1 MKKNSRLRGD
11 NNWDPEKHP
20 LLEVSGLKTW
30 FELKGGMF
38 SRRTDRIRAV
48 DGVGFSLMQN
58 ETLGLVGESG
68 CGKTT
73 LGRTL
78 LGLETAGGGEVF
90 FRGRPLLKL
99 SKKEMNLMRRRL
111 QVVFQDP
118 LSSLNPRMNVM
129 DIITEGLVQFK
140 MLKDSRA
147 GDAARLLREVGLD
160 GEMIYRFPHEFSGGQ
175 RQRINIARALS
186 MRPDLI
192 ICDEAVSALDVSI
205 QAQVINLLLDLQKQ
219 HNLSYLFISHDLSVV
234 SNIAD
239 RIAVMYM
246 GRIVESGP
254 TADVIEKPLHPY
266 TRMLLAAIPVA
277 GEKRVEKQAIKG
289 ETPSSA
295 EPPPGCRFHPRC
307 PEAMDVCGRE
317 HPEEISSD
325 SRFICCHLYSRIP
338 PEAFPD
344 SRGSGQSSV

>member
-1 MKKNSRLRGD
+1 MKKNGRSRIH
-11 NNWDPEKHP
+11 NNWDPGKQP

-38 SRRTDRIRAV
+38 SRRADRIKAV
-48 DGVGFSLMQN
+48 DGVSFFLMQN

-78 LGLETAGGGEVF
+78 LGLEAATGGAIF
-90 FRGRPLLKL
+90 FRGSPLLEL
-99 SKKEMNLMRRRL
+99 SKKDMNLMRRRL

-118 LSSLNPRMNVM
+118 LSSLNPRMNIM
-129 DIITEGLVQFK
+129 DIITEGLAQFN
-140 MLKDSRA
+140 MLEGPRA
-147 GDAARLLREVGLD
+147 VEASRLLGEVGLD

-205 QAQVINLLLDLQKQ
+205 QAQVINLLLDLQRQ

-246 GRIVESGP
+246 GRIVESGI
-254 TADVIEKPLHPY
+254 TADVIENPLHPY

-307 PEAMDVCGRE
+307 PEAMDVCSHE
-317 HPEEISSD
+317 PPEEISSD

-338 PEAFPD
+338 PGAFQD
-344 SRGSGQSSV
+344 FRGSGQPFA